1 MSAMKLWHLV
11 SQDCIDLIGKK
22 IDNAEAIAV
31 EGPNGVGKT
40 TLVRAISSY
49 FGVPFAKGP
58 RVVEGSVEDTTQGEK
73 MQSVSELWLAQV
85 CPKGRRSVILDRGWS
100 SVYLYRKMFNRKVAS
115 DDYAKLFTNGVP
127 EFGLVI
133 FVDASDEDIEK
144 GLAGDRESAESDA
157 TRVKERDEWRTYSA
171 SYPGSKIRLR
181 RIGTRYAMDWDQ

>member
-1 MSAMKLWHLV
+1 MAAMKLWHLV
-11 SQDCIDLIGKK
+11 SQDCIDIIGDK

-58 RVVEGSVEDTTQGEK
+58 RVVGGTVEDLDKGEK
-73 MQSVSELWLAQV
+73 MQTVSEVWLTQV
-85 CPKGRRSVILDRGWS
+85 CPNGRRNVILDRGWS
-100 SVYLYRKMFNRKVAS
+100 SVFLYRKMFDRKGPGEEYS
-115 DDYAKLFTNGVP
+115 KLFPNGTP

-144 GLAGDRESAESDA
+144 GLTEDRDNAESHD
-157 TRVKERDEWRTYSA
+157 TRVKERSVWRTYA
-171 SYPGSKIRLR
+171 DEYAGSKIRLMR
-181 RIGTRYAMDWDQ
+181 SGTRYSMRD